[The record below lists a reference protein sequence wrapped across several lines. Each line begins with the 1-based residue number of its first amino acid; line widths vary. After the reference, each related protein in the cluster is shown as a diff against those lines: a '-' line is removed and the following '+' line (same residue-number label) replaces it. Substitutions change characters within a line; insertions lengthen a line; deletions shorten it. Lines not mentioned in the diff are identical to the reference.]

1 MGGKTWLRNYTAELD
16 RAEEAR
22 RSGNEGMARVCA
34 RRAVGWLLGEY
45 FSRREIHFQNP
56 SAYERLKFLI
66 ELDGVPDDIKQVAG
80 HFTIRITPDH
90 ALPIDA
96 DLIQEARWLREKL
109 LDAEEG

>member
-1 MGGKTWLRNYTAELD
+1 MSAKTWLRHYTAELD
-16 RAEEAR
+16 RAHEAR

-45 FSRREIHFQNP
+45 FSRRGIRFQSP

-66 ELDGVPDDIKQVAG
+66 GLDGVPDDVKRVAG

-96 DLIQEARWLREKL
+96 DLIQEAHWLREKL
-109 LDAEEG
+109 LDAEKG